1 MGTNNLLQSLNLS
14 HPDKFF
20 IGGKWIDPQ
29 GKESIEIVSPVS
41 EEVIATVPAAGEADV
56 DVAVEKARAA
66 FDDGEWPHMAPKER
80 AAFLGRLAE
89 ELRGRQDDLALAWT
103 AQIGAPTG
111 YTKALTSSLIN
122 FYDYYAGAAESFDW
136 IEELP
141 SSHEGQHGLLVR
153 EPVGVVAAIVPWNG
167 PFFTMT
173 IKVAPALV
181 AGCTVII
188 KPSPETP
195 LESQIFAEC
204 VEAAGLPPGVVNVL
218 PADRDV
224 SDYLVRQRGVDKVSF
239 TGSTAAGRRVGAVCA
254 DRMARVTLELGG
266 KSAALILED
275 YDVVE
280 AARVLVPTSCRNS
293 GQVCTNLTRYLVPAG
308 KHDEFVAAL
317 QQEMRNI
324 KVGDPDDEDTYMG
337 PIATKRQF
345 ERIQEYVRI
354 AEAEG
359 ARLVTGG
366 RRPQGLERGYYFEPT
381 LLVNVDNQSRV
392 AQEEI
397 FGPVVVVIPY
407 RDLDDAIAMA
417 NASDYGLN
425 GAVFTHDADKAYQIA
440 RSIRTG
446 TVGQNG
452 SKCDFTISFGGFK
465 QSGLGRE
472 GGMEALNHFVEL
484 KTIILERQPSV
495 ALI

>member
-1 MGTNNLLQSLNLS
+1 MNAENLVQQLNIS
-14 HPDKFF
+14 HPGKFF
-20 IGGKWIDPQ
+20 IGGKWIDPR
-29 GKESIEIVSPVS
+29 GSDSLEIVSPVS
-41 EEVIATVPAAGEADV
+41 EEVIATVPAASETDV
-56 DVAVEKARAA
+56 DSAVGAARAA
-66 FDDGEWPHMAPKER
+66 FDSGEWPRLAPKER
-80 AAFLGRLAE
+80 AAYLTRLAE
-89 ELRGRQDDLALAWT
+89 QLRRRQDDLALAWT
-103 AQIGAPTG
+103 AQMGAPVS
-111 YTKALTSSLIN
+111 YARALTPSLVN
-122 FYDYYAGAAESFDW
+122 FYDYYAGAAESFNW

-173 IKVAPALV
+173 IKVAPALM
-181 AGCTVII
+181 AGCTVVI

-218 PADRDV
+218 PADRYV
-224 SDYLVRQRGVDKVSF
+224 SDYLVRQQGIDKVSF
-239 TGSTAAGRRVGAVCA
+239 TGSTTAGRRVGAVCA
-254 DRMARVTLELGG
+254 DRVARVTLELGG

-280 AARVLVPTSCRNS
+280 AAKVLAPTSCRNS
-293 GQVCTNLTRYLVPAG
+293 GQVCTNLTRYLVPAS
-308 KHDEFVAAL
+308 KHDDFVAAL
-317 QQEMRNI
+317 KGEMVNI
-324 KVGDPDDEDTYMG
+324 TVGDPSAEDTFMG

-345 ERIQEYVRI
+345 ERVQEYVRI
-354 AEAEG
+354 AQEEG
-359 ARLVTGG
+359 AELVTGG
-366 RRPQGLERGYYFEPT
+366 QRPQGLERGYYFEPT
-381 LLVNVDNQSRV
+381 LLVNVNNQSRV

-397 FGPVVVVIPY
+397 FGPVIVVIPY
-407 RDLDDAIAMA
+407 QDLDDAITMA
-417 NASDYGLN
+417 NDSDYGLN
-425 GAVFTHDADKAYQIA
+425 GAVFTHDVDKAYQIA
-440 RSIRTG
+440 RSVRTG

-484 KTIILERQPSV
+484 KTIILEGKPSGLL
-495 ALI
+495 A